1 MGCTF
6 LGNGPDDADGIVR
19 GTRDGIYVR
28 RLETASVDAGS
39 GVASFRVTDADRIR
53 DGCIDAPLLPFV
65 LTVALDDTLSTL
77 DAVASDLAFD
87 TCVGSCI
94 KDGQPLPTSVGAPT
108 FRIGVVRVYTSKS
121 SN

>member
-6 LGNGPDDADGIVR
+6 LGNGPDNAGAIVR
-19 GTRDGIYVR
+19 DTAQGIYVR
-28 RLETASVDAGS
+28 RLETARVDSCS
-39 GVASFRVTDADRIR
+39 GVACFRVTDRIR
-53 DGCIDAPLLPFV
+53 NGRIGAPLLPFL
-65 LTVALDDTLSTL
+65 LTVSLDDTLSTL
-77 DAVASDLAFD
+77 DAVASDLTFD

>member
-6 LGNGPDDADGIVR
+6 LGNGPDGAAVIVR
-19 GTRDGIYVR
+19 DTPDGIYVR
-28 RLETASVDAGS
+28 RLETARVDACS

-53 DGCIDAPLLPFV
+53 NGRIDAPLLPFL
-65 LTVALDDTLSTL
+65 LTVSIDDTLSTL

-108 FRIGVVRVYTSKS
+108 FRLGVVRVYTSKS
-121 SN
+121 LN